1 MNIEYCKYCDSY
13 AQKPDSEWGICVT
26 HDREMSQFNWCNEFK
41 SDKGECGKRI
51 LILIVR
57 FAEEYLIGMM
67 MNIRKKTRTN
77 ICGEMVNISSVC
89 SGLILPLMSSVER
102 RT

>member
-41 SDKGECGKRI
+41 SDKGECGK
-51 LILIVR
+51 
-57 FAEEYLIGMM
+57 
-67 MNIRKKTRTN
+67 
-77 ICGEMVNISSVC
+77 
-89 SGLILPLMSSVER
+89 
-102 RT
+102 